1 MMGMLMRRRVRMMTR
16 RSLLVGLVFV
26 ILAALVVRR
35 WVG

>member
-1 MMGMLMRRRVRMMTR
+1 MRGMLIRRRIPIMRR

-35 WVG
+35 VVG

>member
-1 MMGMLMRRRVRMMTR
+1 MLIRRRIRVMRR

-35 WVG
+35 LVA